1 MSTREKLQIT
11 IVTFNRARHL
21 ARTLATFTAADSPVR
36 DHDILVLDNASTD
49 ETGEVVARLQAS
61 FPRLAYQRNPYN
73 LGANANIARAFEMSR
88 KDHLWIVADD
98 DVYDWSG
105 WPEVAAAI
113 ERGEQAIII
122 SRMELPDEPSPR
134 ASKVLQQATLVSA
147 CIFSRSLLNAT
158 VFRNLYDN
166 IHSMFPHL
174 IPLVQHLNDGG
185 RFHVIRGQIVQ
196 HGSYVNQ
203 TAEDTSWSRGV
214 EEGKL
219 YRKALTMS
227 FEVGFAIAISHL
239 RDERLRQETLEWLL
253 VNLDVRRRPRSV
265 PQVLG
270 WQIRNYS
277 AREDLGQLVDLYVN
291 VGPNHR
297 TQLAHGI
304 LSHFSVPLLLRHL
317 PYRLFH
323 QLRDGLRRSAA
334 YRGLRALRQR
344 TRDRMAPS

>member
-21 ARTLATFTAADSPVR
+21 AQTLATFTAPDSPVR

-49 ETGEVVARLQAS
+49 ETGELVTRLQAA
-61 FPRLAYQRNPYN
+61 FPRLSYQRNPHN
-73 LGANANIARAFEMSR
+73 VGALANIAKAFEGNR
-88 KDHLWIVADD
+88 KEHLWIVADD
-98 DVYDWSG
+98 DVYDWSA
-105 WPEVAAAI
+105 WPEVEAAI
-113 ERGEQAIII
+113 AQGEPAILI
-122 SRMELPDEPSPR
+122 SRMELPAAGPVHPGQ
-134 ASKVLQQATLVSA
+134 LLHQAALISA

-158 VFRNLYDN
+158 VFRNLYDQL
-166 IHSMFPHL
+166 HTMFPHL

-185 RFHVIRGQIVQ
+185 RLHVIRGQIVQ

-203 TAEDTSWSRGV
+203 TAEDISWSRGV

-219 YRKALTMS
+219 YRKSLTMS

-253 VNLDVRRRPRSV
+253 VNLDARRRPRSV

-270 WQIRNYS
+270 WQIRNYA

-291 VGPNHR
+291 IGPRHR

-304 LSHFSVPLLLRHL
+304 LGHFSVPLLLGHF
-317 PYRLFH
+317 PYRLYH
-323 QLRDGLRRSAA
+323 QGRDRLRQSAA
-334 YRGLRALRQR
+334 YRKLKELLRRHD
-344 TRDRMAPS
+344 RD

>member
-73 LGANANIARAFEMSR
+73 VGALANIAKAFEFNR

-98 DVYDWSG
+98 DLYDWSA
-105 WPEVAAAI
+105 WPEVEAAI
-113 ERGEQAIII
+113 AGGEPAILI
-122 SRMELPDEPSPR
+122 SRMELPAEGPVHPSQL
-134 ASKVLQQATLVSA
+134 LQQAALISA

-158 VFRNLYDN
+158 VFRNIYDQL
-166 IHSMFPHL
+166 HTMFPHL

-196 HGSYVNQ
+196 HGSYANQ

-214 EEGKL
+214 EESKV
-219 YRKALTMS
+219 YRKMRTLS

-239 RDERLRQETLEWLL
+239 RDERLRHETLEWLL
-253 VNLDVRRRPRSV
+253 VNLDARRRPRNV

-304 LSHFSVPLLLRHL
+304 LGHFSVTLLLRHL

-323 QLRDGLRRSAA
+323 QLRDRLRRSAA